1 MSPTTTTT
9 TQIQQNN
16 SGVPNKAPRG
26 FHWRTRRS
34 TARTRDGLFGYLALS
49 PVLAVVGLLMGY
61 PFYVAINLSLRGGD
75 ITNLARLDEL
85 TLTFDNYIFVL
96 TDPGLL
102 GDIWRS
108 CVYTLGVLVPA
119 FAIGLGLALLLN
131 RKFPGRRIIRPLV
144 LLPWAIPGVAV
155 SAAFSW
161 MLDASYGVINFLLR
175 SVGLIESNIAWL
187 ANSDTAMTAV
197 IIPTVWKYY
206 PFFTLVLLAALQA
219 IPGEQYEAAQM
230 DGANSRQQFK
240 NVTWPAVRAASAL
253 AIIITGIGIFREFDF
268 IYPLTRGGP
277 SEATQTLAI
286 RIYTEAF
293 QYFELGIAAALGV
306 VTMAIA
312 GTVLV
317 AAGRFIRNDSA

>member
-1 MSPTTTTT
+1 MTPTSATGPNLR
-9 TQIQQNN
+9 QDSSA
-16 SGVPNKAPRG
+16 SGVVPPRM
-26 FHWRTRRS
+26 RRRRMRRS
-34 TARTRDGLFGYLALS
+34 ARTRDRLFGYVTLG

-61 PFYVAINLSLRGGD
+61 PFYVAINLSLRGGE
-75 ITNLARLDEL
+75 ITNLERLSDL
-85 TLTFDNYIFVL
+85 PLTFDNYIFVL

-108 CVYTLGVLVPA
+108 AVYTLGVLLPA
-119 FAIGLGLALLLN
+119 FAIGLGLALILN

-175 SVGLIESNIAWL
+175 SVGLIETNIAWL

-230 DGANSRQQFK
+230 DGANSRKQFK
-240 NVTWPAVRAASAL
+240 HVTWPAVRSASAL

-268 IYPLTRGGP
+268 IFPLTRGGP
-277 SEATQTLAI
+277 NEATQTLAI

-293 QYFELGIAAALGV
+293 QYFELGVAAALGV

-312 GTVLV
+312 GTVLI
-317 AAGRFIRNDSA
+317 AAGKTIRRESA